1 MESGISVDNQIRF
14 GAPCVK
20 GTRISV
26 ADILG
31 YMAGGDSVEMIAA
44 HFPELTKD
52 AIFDAISYASNVL
65 SVSARISSSHEV
77 ALG

>member
-1 MESGISVDNQIRF
+1 MRSHIAIDNQIRF
-14 GAPCVK
+14 GAPCIK

-31 YMAGGDSVEMIAA
+31 YLAGGDSVETILLN
-44 HFPELTKD
+44 FPELTKD
-52 AIFDAISYASNVL
+52 AIVDAISYASDVL
-65 SVSARISSSHEV
+65 NVSAKITPHEV

>member
-1 MESGISVDNQIRF
+1 MRSTIAIDNQIRF
-14 GAPCVK
+14 GAPCIK

-31 YMAGGDSVEMIAA
+31 YLAAGDSIETILVN
-44 HFPELTKD
+44 FPELTKG
-52 AIFDAISYASNVL
+52 AIFDAISYASNML
-65 SVSARISSSHEV
+65 NVSAKISPLHEV